1 MTQNENESF
10 ESFLFSTTARTPSS
24 MHVTLAWLRSVP
36 RDRRQDVAALLKD
49 TADVPGEAIVVLTK
63 DSASLLTDDEG
74 RLLRF
79 A

>member
-10 ESFLFSTTARTPSS
+10 ESFLFSTTAGMPAS

-36 RDRRQDVAALLKD
+36 GDRRQDVAQLLKD
-49 TADVPGEAIVVLTK
+49 AADVPWEAIVALTK
-63 DSASLLTDDEG
+63 DSASLLVDDEG
-74 RLLRF
+74 RPLRF